1 VRSPQHPHCTHL
13 HPHLHPPTP
22 TCTHT
27 CTHTYTHTC
36 TCAHICTRLRPPALA
51 APSAPLAGAPRGLRS
66 ALSRAAVWGRLRAAP
81 PAARALGGGRRG
93 GGGGAAS
100 ARLRCTQGARGHTTY
115 YLLLA
120 TYLLTA
126 HLPLPAAPKVREAL
140 LAWQYAGRDCG
151 ARWLAFA
158 TPSPAALATLA
169 RAAQASE
176 DGGEGGGL
184 VELGAARGY
193 WVRLLWRRGVVPLTA
208 LDISP
213 PEGRQPHPPAVTYGT
228 AESLGQAAGGRGV
241 LLLCMPSPGEEDLA
255 DTALH
260 HFHGARVAYVGE
272 WGSGM
277 TGTVG
282 LHASLADTRRWALES
297 VVPLPTFVKG
307 RLALHIF
314 ARVHAVASAPPAAA
328 ASPVAAAAR
337 ATKRKRGTAS
347 TAAAADAGAAAAA
360 GAPPPLAAA
369 ARCEAC
375 GGGDTGLRRCPWT
388 RQVQPPPAAP
398 AGFVTPPA
406 PAMALVPIPLG
417 SPLLEA
423 RPRPLG
429 PPPLPPSRP
438 WHTHTPRACVCVGAG
453 VQRGVRARRG
463 GGASRDARG
472 GLLRHGGGRAAA
484 MGGVGG
490 VPLARARCAPPVE
503 TWARRPATWALRWRR
518 PPAPIGSKWQLTRVL
533 AGRDNRVASPPGLRT
548 PLLSPPAHR
557 YLLGGAVG
565 CTPRRDAAGGTAP
578 ARCAARPRARKCAC
592 STRHLTVSR
601 QFSFGCVA
609 FLKGKNVTVHMCM
622 LHAHIHMCGACACE
636 HVCLTKIKP

>member
-1 VRSPQHPHCTHL
+1 M
-13 HPHLHPPTP
+13 
-22 TCTHT
+22 
-27 CTHTYTHTC
+27 
-36 TCAHICTRLRPPALA
+36 
-51 APSAPLAGAPRGLRS
+51 
-66 ALSRAAVWGRLRAAP
+66 
-81 PAARALGGGRRG
+81 
-93 GGGGAAS
+93 
-100 ARLRCTQGARGHTTY
+100 
-115 YLLLA
+115 
-120 TYLLTA
+120 
-126 HLPLPAAPKVREAL
+126 REAL

-176 DGGEGGGL
+176 DGGAGGGL

-314 ARVHAVASAPPAAA
+314 ARVRTAASAPPAAA
-328 ASPVAAAAR
+328 ASPVATAAR

-347 TAAAADAGAAAAA
+347 AAAAVDTDAGTTDAV

-388 RQVQPPPAAP
+388 RQVQLPPAAP
-398 AGFVTPPA
+398 AAFVTPSPS
-406 PAMALVPIPLG
+406 AMALV
-417 SPLLEA
+417 
-423 RPRPLG
+423 
-429 PPPLPPSRP
+429 
-438 WHTHTPRACVCVGAG
+438 
-453 VQRGVRARRG
+453 
-463 GGASRDARG
+463 
-472 GLLRHGGGRAAA
+472 
-484 MGGVGG
+484 
-490 VPLARARCAPPVE
+490 
-503 TWARRPATWALRWRR
+503 
-518 PPAPIGSKWQLTRVL
+518 
-533 AGRDNRVASPPGLRT
+533 
-548 PLLSPPAHR
+548 
-557 YLLGGAVG
+557 
-565 CTPRRDAAGGTAP
+565 
-578 ARCAARPRARKCAC
+578 
-592 STRHLTVSR
+592 
-601 QFSFGCVA
+601 
-609 FLKGKNVTVHMCM
+609 
-622 LHAHIHMCGACACE
+622 
-636 HVCLTKIKP
+636 